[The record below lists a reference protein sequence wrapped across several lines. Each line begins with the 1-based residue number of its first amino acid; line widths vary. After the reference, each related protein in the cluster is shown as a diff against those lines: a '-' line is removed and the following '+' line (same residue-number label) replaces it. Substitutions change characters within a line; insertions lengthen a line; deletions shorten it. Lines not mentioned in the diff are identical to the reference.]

1 MIGVIAD
8 DLTGAAEIGGV
19 GWRHG
24 WDVEI
29 LMQPELAPGGEMV
42 IHNTDSRGNSPPEAG
57 ARVRRAV
64 RALAA
69 AQPTWIYKKIDSVLR
84 GPVIAEVEAALA
96 ELGLKRALIVPANPS
111 RGRVIRDGRYL
122 VGEQLLNE
130 TDFRNDPTHPRHTAE
145 VRALVGGTNLGHVSV
160 RRPEESLAAEGI
172 VIGEAA
178 DSDDLRR
185 WAAQVDRDCLCVG
198 GADFFEVLME
208 EQHPRADV
216 PPRASSDEAGIKRVF
231 VCGTA
236 SQGRDALISA
246 ATKHGVQV
254 FSIPK
259 ACVLEAADS
268 APSLDGWVTR
278 ILESLQR
285 NRAAALVIG
294 QPLIENLEQAR
305 RVGEC
310 LVRAA
315 KRIAD
320 SIPRCQLHVEGGAT
334 ASSLLERLEWS
345 RLRIEDELSPGIVC
359 VSCKSSPTLRM
370 VLKPGSYVWPEA
382 VWSTP

>member
-1 MIGVIAD
+1 
-8 DLTGAAEIGGV
+8 
-19 GWRHG
+19 
-24 WDVEI
+24 
-29 LMQPELAPGGEMV
+29 MQPELSPGGEMV
-42 IHNTDSRGNSPPEAG
+42 IHNTDSRGSSTPEAA

-122 VGEQLLNE
+122 VGEQPLNE

-160 RRPEESLAAEGI
+160 RRPEESLAVEGI

-198 GADFFEVLME
+198 GADFFTVMME
-208 EQHPRADV
+208 KQRPRADV
-216 PPRASSDEAGIKRVF
+216 PTRAVPGKVGMKQVF

-236 SQGRDALISA
+236 SQGRDALKSA
-246 ATKHGVQV
+246 AAKHGVQV
-254 FSIPK
+254 FSVPK
-259 ACVLEAADS
+259 ESVLEAAD
-268 APSLDGWVTR
+268 PTLLLDTWVTD

-285 NRAAALVIG
+285 TGAAALVIG

-305 RVGEC
+305 RAGEC

-315 KRIAD
+315 TQIAD

-359 VSCKSSPTLRM
+359 VSCKSSPSLRM